1 MLSDL
6 SWGALVLAAAAIL
19 IGSALQRLSG
29 TGVGLVVTPVL
40 SLLLGPVAGVLLTN
54 AVTTVSGFTIMLS
67 VRKRVDWRRAGIV
80 IAAALPGAV
89 LGALL
94 VLWLEA
100 SWLQIGI
107 GVLVLIAL
115 SLTVATPELPHVT
128 NRAAL
133 PVAGAVGG
141 LLNTT
146 AGVAAPA
153 MVIVSR
159 LTRWEQKAFA
169 ASLQPIFMSMGLMS
183 VVLKSLM
190 GATGDQ
196 GLPPWWVLPAVIALV
211 LGGVGVAAALESRV
225 TPERART
232 LALVLAGLGGAAAV
246 VKGVLGLL

>member
-1 MLSDL
+1 MLNDL
-6 SWGALVLAAAAIL
+6 SLGALVLAAAAIL

-54 AVTTVSGFTIMLS
+54 AVTTVSGFTIMVS

-80 IAAALPGAV
+80 VASALPGAV

-94 VLWLEA
+94 VLWLQA

-115 SLTVATPELPHVT
+115 SLTVATPDLPHVT
-128 NRAAL
+128 SRAAL

-153 MVIVSR
+153 MVIVSQ
-159 LTRWEQKAFA
+159 LTRWEQRAFA

-196 GLPPWWVLPAVIALV
+196 GLPPWWTLPAVICLV
-211 LGGVGVAAALESRV
+211 LGGVGIAAALESRV
-225 TPERART
+225 PPERART
-232 LALVLAGLGGAAAV
+232 LALILAGLGGAAAV
-246 VKGVLGLL
+246 IKGVLGVL

>member
-6 SWGALVLAAAAIL
+6 SPGALLLAAAAIL

-40 SLLLGPVAGVLLTN
+40 SLLAGPVVGVLLTN

-67 VRKRVDWRRAGIV
+67 VRRRVDWRRAGIV
-80 IAAALPGAV
+80 VASAVPGAV

-115 SLTVATPELPHVT
+115 ALTVATPELPEVPS
-128 NRAAL
+128 RAAL
-133 PVAGAVGG
+133 PLAGAVGG
-141 LLNTT
+141 VLNTT

-153 MVIVSR
+153 MVIAAR
-159 LTRWEQKAFA
+159 LTRWEQQAFA
-169 ASLQPIFMSMGLMS
+169 ASLQPIFMSMGLTS

-190 GATGDQ
+190 GAASGQ
-196 GLPPWWVLPAVIALV
+196 GLPPWWALPAVIVLV
-211 LGGVGVAAALESRV
+211 LGGVGLGVLLESRV
-225 TPERART
+225 APARART
-232 LALVLAGLGGAAAV
+232 LALILAGLGGAAAV
-246 VKGVLGLL
+246 VKGALGLL